1 MLLSPCKNYFLLGC
15 VRVQDPNTSLLNKA
29 TVSNETDDHLS
40 RKPKGVSKSNGSKAM
55 EKLLSCKQ
63 YTNVAT
69 MNVRT
74 VKNKSKQQEL
84 SYNCEKQSI
93 NILGVIDHK
102 ITHQEEIR
110 YESVDRHTH
119 LKCHFRRIFVVKK
132 RFFRAWLWNKAFFI
146 VATLLPAFPTNPM

>member
-1 MLLSPCKNYFLLGC
+1 M
-15 VRVQDPNTSLLNKA
+15 
-29 TVSNETDDHLS
+29 DDHLS

-63 YTNVAT
+63 YTNVET

-110 YESVDRHTH
+110 YESVDRHTLITSSAWRSSNGAAVGGVGLMLNH
-119 LKCHFRRIFVVKK
+119 LAENALSEVIPWSK
-132 RFFRAWLWNKAFFI
+132 RL
-146 VATLLPAFPTNPM
+146 